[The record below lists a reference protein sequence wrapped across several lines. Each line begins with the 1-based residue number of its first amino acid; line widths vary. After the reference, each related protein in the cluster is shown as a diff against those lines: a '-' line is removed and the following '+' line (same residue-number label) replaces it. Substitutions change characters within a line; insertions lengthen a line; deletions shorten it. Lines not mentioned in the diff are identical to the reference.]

1 MFSLGLMRPKSKG
14 LVGLKSADPQK
25 PPGFRCNFVKE
36 NLDQL
41 AMINGLRKARV
52 IAAKKAFNKLR
63 TEEISPGRSVQSDKE
78 ILAWLRASA
87 PTEYDLSSI
96 CRISNDDNSVTNGDG
111 LVHETLALKIVDAFI
126 MPNSVAANLNAPVL
140 MIAEK
145 LADVIK
151 SQSKKKFISIMVF
164 TPN

>member
-1 MFSLGLMRPKSKG
+1 M
-14 LVGLKSADPQK
+14 
-25 PPGFRCNFVKE
+25 
-36 NLDQL
+36 
-41 AMINGLRKARV
+41 
-52 IAAKKAFNKLR
+52 
-63 TEEISPGRSVQSDKE
+63 QSDKE

-87 PTEYDLSSI
+87 PTEYDLSST

-164 TPN
+164 TSN